1 MYDRESLESLYK
13 ADLLPIAESLGLTYT
28 TKGETIEAILAAS
41 SLLVEEPLIVEP
53 VEVKPVNKP
62 VIPNVYPT
70 DLYQRLGQPIGS
82 DGDKKRYRL
91 DGTSIN

>member
-13 ADLLPIAESLGLTYT
+13 SDLLPIAESLGLTYT
-28 TKGETIEAILAAS
+28 TKGETIEAILTAS
-41 SLLVEEPLIVEP
+41 SLPVQETLIVEP
-53 VEVKPVNKP
+53 VEVKSVKP

-91 DGTSIN
+91 DGTPIN

>member
-28 TKGETIEAILAAS
+28 TKGETIEAILTAS
-41 SLLVEEPLIVEP
+41 SLPVQETLIVEP
-53 VEVKPVNKP
+53 VEVNPVKP

-70 DLYQRLGQPIGS
+70 DLYQRLGQPIGN

-91 DGTSIN
+91 DGTPIN